1 MNNDFDPREWITT
14 KEAAELTG
22 YHAVHIRRL
31 LREGTIE
38 GRKSGRDWMM
48 DRESLREYKGRMNRL
63 GPAKHDPPRT
73 AARSPDER

>member
-1 MNNDFDPREWITT
+1 MTEDFNPTEWITT

-38 GRKSGRDWMM
+38 GRKFGRDWMI
-48 DRESLREYKGRMNRL
+48 DRESPQEYTGRM
-63 GPAKHDPPRT
+63 
-73 AARSPDER
+73 